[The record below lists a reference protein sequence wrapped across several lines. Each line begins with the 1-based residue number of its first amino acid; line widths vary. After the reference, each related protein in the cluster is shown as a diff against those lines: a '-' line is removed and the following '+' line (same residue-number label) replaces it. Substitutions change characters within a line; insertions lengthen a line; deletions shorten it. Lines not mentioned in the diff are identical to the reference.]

1 MKDEAQVIDVE
12 LKDKG
17 HSNVVMGEVT
27 AIGNDTIT
35 VNGKTLNTADSKT
48 YEITSKAGGSS
59 VKAATVAVGDTVK
72 VMVNGDQA
80 KTVYKAFVAEEYKLL
95 CPAPPARRP

>member
-1 MKDEAQVIDVE
+1 MD
-12 LKDKG
+12 
-17 HSNVVMGEVT
+17 
-27 AIGNDTIT
+27 
-35 VNGKTLNTADSKT
+35 GKTLNTADSKT

-59 VKAATVAVGDTVK
+59 VKAASVKVGDSVK